1 MAVGKEN
8 EEHEPARN
16 LGQCK
21 FHQSK
26 RIIVRENTLLPKHV
40 GVKCIEVAIIHLERM
55 MHLCQQLDA
64 PQLAPVESWSV
75 TPAISGCTTYENFVR
90 HLSPPL
96 DNLSWDASERSDVN
110 RDLGELKVD
119 TENWSLRRLCSY
131 KDWNQKGTGMIWV

>member
-1 MAVGKEN
+1 
-8 EEHEPARN
+8 
-16 LGQCK
+16 
-21 FHQSK
+21 
-26 RIIVRENTLLPKHV
+26 
-40 GVKCIEVAIIHLERM
+40 